1 MNQFFNWKFIEIC
14 GLRSRNMWPLATKL
28 IEICFAKLIE
38 IYPLRRTKYI
48 EINRNM
54 QPSVAKYVAFG
65 HEIYGN
71 RLKFIEICRDL

>member
-1 MNQFFNWKFIEIC
+1 MQPSVAKYIEIC
-14 GLRSRNMWPLATKL
+14 RNM
-28 IEICFAKLIE
+28 
-38 IYPLRRTKYI
+38 LR

-71 RLKFIEICRDL
+71 RLKYIEICRNIPREIDRDLTQIFLMKNLD